1 MVERKTLN
9 TMTMK
14 KLMLLLLALLPCALG
29 AAQMPIE
36 VTTHGGEVV
45 KGTSNGLFLFD
56 HFHELR
62 VKDEES
68 GKKQDFTSEEL
79 TSVKLYDEE
88 SGEWITA
95 VPLKAQRSMPSLLF
109 RNPKPY
115 RNPVFMIP
123 LYEGKRVSAYKHLIS
138 TMTVTQQ
145 YQIQGGSF
153 MLYFLVKG
161 EDVCRAYALNNSVG
175 AKAVLKLVFKDFP
188 EMAEE
193 VENMDSDKFYEDPLD
208 IIKRFDEI
216 LSRK

>member
-1 MVERKTLN
+1 
-9 TMTMK
+9 MK
-14 KLMLLLLALLPCALG
+14 KLMLLILALMPCALG

-36 VTTHGGEVV
+36 VTLRGGEVV

-68 GKKQDFTSEEL
+68 GNKQDFTSEEL
-79 TSVKLYDEE
+79 TSVKLYDED
-88 SGEWITA
+88 SKEWITA

-123 LYEGKRVSAYKHLIS
+123 IYEGKRVSAYRHLIS
-138 TMTVTQQ
+138 TMTVTKQ

-188 EMAEE
+188 EMAGEI
-193 VENMDSDKFYEDPLD
+193 ENMDVDKFYEDPVD
-208 IIKRFDEI
+208 IIKRFDEV
-216 LSRK
+216 LSGK